1 MTKKNKIWKSY
12 YQNDV
17 LKIYIKNHQHHRYR
31 QLFATKIEES
41 PTTTVFT
48 ITTIVKTIAV
58 WRWLRCGWR
67 GSRYNQSDGYWFV
80 NQWKPKKLAD
90 WRFCTQLAN
99 YPICSNRKTPKYP
112 LLLWVSKQTY
122 FFHLFFKFLLFSRAY
137 NICPDFP
144 AFFLFNCRH
153 GGFFE
158 VFSHFW
164 DIKIFLN

>member
-1 MTKKNKIWKSY
+1 MTKKNKIRKSY

-31 QLFATKIEES
+31 QLFATKIKES

-58 WRWLRCGWR
+58 RRWLRCGWR

-99 YPICSNRKTPKYP
+99 YSICSNRKTPKYP

-122 FFHLFFKFLLFSRAY
+122 FFHLFLNLCY
-137 NICPDFP
+137 IP
-144 AFFLFNCRH
+144 AHIIFVQISPHFFVQL
-153 GGFFE
+153 
-158 VFSHFW
+158 
-164 DIKIFLN
+164 